1 VVVVVVVLMVVV
13 NPLLVALLGRVPL
26 LVPLLGI
33 ACDIGI
39 TNMRGQTDSPP
50 LSYQ

>member
-1 VVVVVVVLMVVV
+1 VVVVVVVVVMVVV
-13 NPLLVALLGRVPL
+13 VPLLVALRGRRVPL

-39 TNMRGQTDSPP
+39 THMRM
-50 LSYQ
+50 